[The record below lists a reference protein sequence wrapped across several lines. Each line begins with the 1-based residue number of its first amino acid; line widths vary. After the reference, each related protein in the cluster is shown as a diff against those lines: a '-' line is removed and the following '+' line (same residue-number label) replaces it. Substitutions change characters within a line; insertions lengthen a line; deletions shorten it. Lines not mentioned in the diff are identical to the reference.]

1 MGKTQ
6 TEQSGKP
13 KEIAFGFWAGLL
25 LFALCLLLPLP
36 PGLTEQG
43 RRAGAVSLL
52 MAVWWVSEALPI
64 AVTALLPLALYP
76 VLSILGAEETA
87 KFYADANIFL
97 FLGGFML
104 ALAMQR
110 CGLEK
115 RIAFFLIRILGA
127 GPRRLLAGFMLA
139 TAFISMWVSNTA
151 TAMMMLPIGLALLGH
166 LEEGGENSPDGLAGF
181 KPALM
186 LGIAYA
192 ASIGGVATLV
202 GTPPNMIFAGQA
214 KVLFPEIPPI
224 QFSEWMI
231 LGFPLA
237 AGFLGISWIYLAFF
251 VLRVKPQKDGR
262 VLTLSPGHLPDLGP
276 MSRAEW
282 RVAVLFLLTVAG
294 WITRGDLDLGN
305 FVFHGWAGRFGLSG
319 IHDGTVAMAAAVLLF
334 ALPSGPGN
342 EKLLDWNA
350 AKELPWGV
358 LLLFGGGFALA
369 GSLEKSGFA
378 AWMAGGFEIFKGF
391 PFFGF
396 LLILNLGTVFA
407 SELMSNAAQVT
418 MMMPVLAGAAKM
430 LAIHPYWLM
439 VPATMATSLAF
450 MMPSGTAPNAIIFG
464 SGYVSMR
471 QMARTGFVLNIL
483 AAFWVTAVIYLAGI
497 PVSGAARP

>member
-1 MGKTQ
+1 MGKIK
-6 TEQSGKP
+6 TEPSAKP
-13 KEIAFGFWAGLL
+13 RETAFGFWAGLL
-25 LFALCLLLPLP
+25 LFALCFLLPLP
-36 PGLTEQG
+36 PGLSEQG

-76 VLSILGAEETA
+76 LLSILGADETA
-87 KFYADANIFL
+87 KFYADANIYL

-104 ALAMQR
+104 ALAMQK

-166 LEEGGENSPDGLAGF
+166 FEEGGKNSPDGLAEF

-214 KVLFPEIPPI
+214 KVLFPEIPPV
-224 QFSEWMI
+224 QFLEWMI

-237 AGFLGISWIYLAFF
+237 AGFLGVSWAYLAFF
-251 VLRVKPQKDGR
+251 VMRPVPQETR
-262 VLTLSPGHLPDLGP
+262 RALNLSSSHLPDLGP
-276 MSRAEW
+276 MSRAEC

-294 WITRGDLDLGN
+294 WVTRGDMEVGA
-305 FVFHGWAGRFGLSG
+305 FFFRGWAGRLGLSG
-319 IHDGTVAMAAAVLLF
+319 IHDGTIAMAAAVLLF
-334 ALPSGPGN
+334 TLPSGAGK
-342 EKLLDWNA
+342 EKLLDWNV
-350 AKELPWGV
+350 AKEIPWGV

-378 AWMAGGFEIFKGF
+378 SWMAGGFEAFKGF

-396 LLILNLGTVFA
+396 LLILNVGTVFA

-418 MMMPVLAGAAKM
+418 MMMPVLAGAAKT

-439 VPATMATSLAF
+439 MPATIATSLAF

-471 QMARTGFVLNIL
+471 QMAQTGFVLNLL
-483 AAFWVTAVIYLAGI
+483 AALWVTAVVYLTGI
-497 PVSGAARP
+497 PVEGAPRP